1 MATDSDVA
9 TQRILT
15 DVWRE
20 VLQSDRFGPDDN
32 FFDLGGTSL
41 EAVVV
46 VARLNLEL
54 GTDVSGIGLFERPT
68 IRAMTGLLRA
78 TEQPARAAQE
88 ARRRGELRRSLGAA
102 RREAGD
108 DR

>member
-1 MATDSDVA
+1 MATDRDA
-9 TQRILT
+9 AAQHILT

-20 VLQSDRFGPDDN
+20 VLQIDRFGLDDN

-54 GTDVSGIGLFERPT
+54 GADVSGIGLFERPT
-68 IRAMTGLLRA
+68 IRAMTGLLQG
-78 TEQPARAAQE
+78 TEQPGPAAQQ
-88 ARRRGELRRSLGAA
+88 ARRRGEQRRTLGSG
-102 RREAGD
+102 RPGRSDE
-108 DR
+108 R